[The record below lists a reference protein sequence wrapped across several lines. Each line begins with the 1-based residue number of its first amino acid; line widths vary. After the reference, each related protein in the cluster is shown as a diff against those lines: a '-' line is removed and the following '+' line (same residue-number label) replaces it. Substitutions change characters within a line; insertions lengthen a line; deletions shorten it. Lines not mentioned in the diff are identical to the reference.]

1 MIDARIAT
9 NLLLVLR
16 PEIERAQAL
25 LEAAQALQEIAR
37 TRRPC
42 RLKSKARRQASIS
55 QRRHLCRDDDCAKG
69 RGGSAWAAAGGS

>member
-37 TRRPC
+37 GLTVVPAA
-42 RLKSKARRQASIS
+42 STEQQGKAATQFLSEQDGTA
-55 QRRHLCRDDDCAKG
+55 H
-69 RGGSAWAAAGGS
+69 

>member
-37 TRRPC
+37 TPAPVSAEVQGKTPSQY
-42 RLKSKARRQASIS
+42 LAETASLS
-55 QRRHLCRDDDCAKG
+55 R
-69 RGGSAWAAAGGS
+69 